1 MWQKIRGKVR
11 MAAQR
16 LLLALVLIA
25 LAVVIYRFFTEE
37 GFKTG
42 SVSATAG
49 MPHGSA
55 PIIITAPPAPEQ
67 VQAAAGPAPPTQAGT
82 ESNRAP
88 VAIVQAQDPYAETV
102 DSADA
107 PERITH
113 PEHYYGPGISPE
125 LSSIGVEAGVAS
137 MRIEPGP
144 HNSTIFTPDQ
154 VANGGTYYD
163 DVLPLEPVRGISYS
177 VLA

>member
-1 MWQKIRGKVR
+1 

-37 GFKTG
+37 GFKSSAGTG
-42 SVSATAG
+42 AG
-49 MPHGSA
+49 TTYAAA

-88 VAIVQAQDPYAETV
+88 AAIVQAQDPYAETV

-144 HNSTIFTPDQ
+144 HNATIFTPDQ

-163 DVLPLEPVRGISYS
+163 EVLPLEPTSRGISYS

>member
-1 MWQKIRGKVR
+1 

-37 GFKTG
+37 GFKSG
-42 SVSATAG
+42 AG
-49 MPHGSA
+49 TPYAAA
-55 PIIITAPPAPEQ
+55 PIIITAPPALEQ
-67 VQAAAGPAPPTQAGT
+67 TQAAAGPAPPTQAGT

-88 VAIVQAQDPYAETV
+88 TAIVQAQDPYAETV

-144 HNSTIFTPDQ
+144 HNATIFTPDQ

-163 DVLPLEPVRGISYS
+163 EVLPLEPTSRGISYS

>member
-1 MWQKIRGKVR
+1 

-16 LLLALVLIA
+16 LLVALILIA

-37 GFKTG
+37 GFST
-42 SVSATAG
+42 SASAG
-49 MPHGSA
+49 AVQGPA
-55 PIIITAPPAPEQ
+55 PIIITAPPLPAQ
-67 VQAAAGPAPPTQAGT
+67 GQAAAGPAPPTQQGT
-82 ESNRAP
+82 DANREP

-144 HNSTIFTPDQ
+144 HNATIFTPDQ
-154 VANGGTYYD
+154 VANGGSYYD
-163 DVLPLEPVRGISYS
+163 DVLPLEPVHGISYS

>member
-1 MWQKIRGKVR
+1 

-25 LAVVIYRFFTEE
+25 LAIVIYRFFTEE
-37 GFKTG
+37 GFKSSA
-42 SVSATAG
+42 SVSAG
-49 MPHGSA
+49 LVQGPA
-55 PIIITAPPAPEQ
+55 PIIITAPPLPAQ
-67 VQAAAGPAPPTQAGT
+67 GQAAAGPAPPTQAGT

-88 VAIVQAQDPYAETV
+88 TAIVQAQDPYAETV

-144 HNSTIFTPDQ
+144 HNATIFTPDQ

-163 DVLPLEPVRGISYS
+163 EVLPLEPVRGISYS